1 MKKTIHEEIITLQNY
16 FKSMRAKMDVL
27 GGEAGDRLL
36 SLQVPCHL
44 CDPPGTRRAG
54 GPQTLLHEGLHG
66 PTEKCSRTAKRG
78 PKTTEKCSRTAKRG
92 PKTASLGLRCRC
104 SRGGL
109 RLVPNL
115 PDLGM
120 GGMQLLLKTPGRT
133 NSTARLWLVRKAR
146 STAAARL
153 FLSQFFYTYPC
164 FQVALE
170 HTAWPGLCQDAIS
183 WDKDKATTS
192 TRTSQAEGE
201 PPAAQGAA

>member
-16 FKSMRAKMDVL
+16 FKSMRAKMYW

-54 GPQTLLHEGLHG
+54 GPQTLLHEGLRG
-66 PTEKCSRTAKRG
+66 PRGKCSRTAKH
-78 PKTTEKCSRTAKRG
+78 G
-92 PKTASLGLRCRC
+92 PKTASFGLRCRC

-153 FLSQFFYTYPC
+153 SLSQCFYTYPC
-164 FQVALE
+164 FQVAPE

-183 WDKDKATTS
+183 WAKDKATTS
-192 TRTSQAEGE
+192 TRTSQPEGE